1 MSAIKIFD
9 AHKEFSNS
17 VRNTLT
23 ELLVSVSRTNLSD
36 SSTAALRETV
46 KALEDQFLVVVVGEY
61 NSGKS
66 SFINALLDTDIL
78 PTGVT
83 PTTNLIHLIRHGE
96 SVTST
101 PIETWGNLVTHPSP
115 FLESISLVD
124 TPGTNSIFANHSVL
138 TNWFYPRADLVIF
151 VTSADR
157 PYTESESLFL
167 RAVQQWGKKI
177 VIILNKT
184 DQVNNAED
192 LRKIREF
199 VAENTSRELNS
210 NLPIFEVSSK
220 QKIKSNHTHDKALAS
235 KSGFDALET
244 FLQEK
249 LDDEARF
256 QMKMD
261 ASLSLGEKTVSE
273 ALVLLKQ
280 EMDLYTEDLRLT
292 KTIQDQSD
300 AYQVELKKEID
311 RSLNE
316 IHAVFEEIK
325 AHGNEYF
332 EELFKVKNIP
342 NILKKEKNQL
352 EFQDRVLQNLP
363 TAIER
368 KTTEMVE
375 SIYFQEQRMTQFAT
389 MQIEK
394 RKTAFPGNA
403 ISSETQNQ
411 RADLLQKMQRSI
423 DDMVEKIQNDMA
435 EEIGLKHV
443 QKAVT
448 TALAI
453 EVSAVGIGAG
463 LTIIATTLATDILG
477 VVAAFWI
484 GIAGFLV
491 LPYYRKKS
499 QTEFEKQITDVE
511 KRLISSLRLELN
523 HEIQAQGDQLTKAIL
538 PFRSYVKN
546 TVRRIEKQHLD
557 LSELRGRISTL
568 RQKLG
573 TSSF

>member
-1 MSAIKIFD
+1 MSAIKISD
-9 AHKEFSNS
+9 THKEFFNS
-17 VRNTLT
+17 VRSTLT
-23 ELLVSVSRTNLSD
+23 ELLVSVSRTNLPD

-66 SFINALLDTDIL
+66 SFINALLHTEIL

-96 SVTST
+96 AETST
-101 PIETWGNLVTHPSP
+101 PIENWGNLVTHSSP

-124 TPGTNSIFANHSVL
+124 TPGTNSIYADHSML

-157 PYTESESLFL
+157 PYTESESIFL

-177 VIILNKT
+177 VIILNKA

-199 VAENTSRELNS
+199 VAENAARELKS
-210 NLPIFEVSSK
+210 NLPIFEVSSRLK
-220 QKIKSNHTHDKALAS
+220 NQSNQTHDEVIATE
-235 KSGFDALET
+235 SGFGALET

-249 LDDEARF
+249 LNDEARF
-256 QMKMD
+256 QMKME
-261 ASLSLGEKTVSE
+261 AGLSLGEKTVSD
-273 ALVLLKQ
+273 ALVLLK
-280 EMDLYTEDLRLT
+280 EETDLYSEDLRLT
-292 KTIQDQSD
+292 ETIQDQSN
-300 AYQVELKKEID
+300 AYQVELRKEVD
-311 RSLNE
+311 RSSNE
-316 IHAVFEEIK
+316 IHAIFEEIK
-325 AHGNEYF
+325 TRGNEYF
-332 EELFKVKNIP
+332 DELFKVRNIP

-403 ISSETQNQ
+403 ISSETKHQ
-411 RADLLQKMQRSI
+411 RAELLQKMQHSI
-423 DDMVEKIQNDMA
+423 DSMVEKIQSDMA

-499 QTEFEKQITDVE
+499 QNEFEEQITDVE
-511 KRLISSLRLELN
+511 KRLISSLRSELN
-523 HEIQAQGDQLTKAIL
+523 HEIKSQGDQLTKAIL
-538 PFRSYVKN
+538 PFRTYVENAVK
-546 TVRRIEKQHLD
+546 RIEKQRLD
-557 LSELRGRISTL
+557 LSELRERIAAL
-568 RQKLG
+568 RRGLG

>member
-1 MSAIKIFD
+1 MSVIKISD
-9 AHKEFSNS
+9 THKEFFNS

-23 ELLVSVSRTNLSD
+23 ELLVSVSRTNLPD
-36 SSTAALRETV
+36 SSTAPLRETV

-66 SFINALLDTDIL
+66 SFINALLHTDIL

-96 SVTST
+96 AETST
-101 PIETWGNLVTHPSP
+101 PIENWGNLVTHPSP

-124 TPGTNSIFANHSVL
+124 TPGTNSIYADHSML

-157 PYTESESLFL
+157 PYTESESIFL

-177 VIILNKT
+177 VIILNKA

-199 VAENTSRELNS
+199 VAENAARELKS
-210 NLPIFEVSSK
+210 SLPIFEVSSRL
-220 QKIKSNHTHDKALAS
+220 KIQSNRTHDEALAS
-235 KSGFDALET
+235 ESGFDALET

-249 LDDEARF
+249 LNDEARF
-256 QMKMD
+256 QMKME
-261 ASLSLGEKTVSE
+261 AGLSLGEKTVSD
-273 ALVLLKQ
+273 ALALLK
-280 EMDLYTEDLRLT
+280 EETDLYTEDLRLT
-292 KTIQDQSD
+292 ETIQDQSN
-300 AYQVELKKEID
+300 AYQVELRKEVD
-311 RSLNE
+311 RSSDE
-316 IHAVFEEIK
+316 IHAIFEEIK
-325 AHGNEYF
+325 TRGNEYF
-332 EELFKVKNIP
+332 DELFKVKNIP

-403 ISSETQNQ
+403 ISSETQHQ
-411 RADLLQKMQRSI
+411 RAELLQKMQHSI
-423 DDMVEKIQNDMA
+423 DSMMEKIQSDMA

-499 QTEFEKQITDVE
+499 QNEFEEQITDVE
-511 KRLISSLRLELN
+511 KRLISSLRSELN
-523 HEIQAQGDQLTKAIL
+523 HEIQSQGDQLTKAIL
-538 PFRSYVKN
+538 PFRTYVENAVK
-546 TVRRIEKQHLD
+546 RIEKQRID
-557 LSELRGRISTL
+557 LSELRERIAVL
-568 RQKLG
+568 RRGLG

>member
-1 MSAIKIFD
+1 MSAIKISD
-9 AHKEFSNS
+9 THKEFFNS

-23 ELLVSVSRTNLSD
+23 ELLVSVSRTNLPD

-46 KALEDQFLVVVVGEY
+46 KALEDQFLVVAVGEY

-66 SFINALLDTDIL
+66 SFINALLQTDIL

-83 PTTNLIHLIRHGE
+83 PTTNLIHLIRHGKAE
-96 SVTST
+96 TST
-101 PIETWGNLVTHPSP
+101 PIENWGNLVTHPSP

-124 TPGTNSIFANHSVL
+124 TPGTNSIYADHSML

-157 PYTESESLFL
+157 PYTESESTFL
-167 RAVQQWGKKI
+167 RAIQQWGKKI
-177 VIILNKT
+177 VIILNKA

-199 VAENTSRELNS
+199 VAENAARELKS
-210 NLPIFEVSSK
+210 SLPIFEVSSRL
-220 QKIKSNHTHDKALAS
+220 KIQSNQSHDEALAS
-235 KSGFDALET
+235 ESGFDALET

-249 LDDEARF
+249 LNDEARF
-256 QMKMD
+256 QMKME
-261 ASLSLGEKTVSE
+261 AALSLGEKTVAD
-273 ALVLLKQ
+273 ALALLK
-280 EMDLYTEDLRLT
+280 EETDLYTEDLRLT
-292 KTIQDQSD
+292 ETIQDQSN
-300 AYQVELKKEID
+300 AYQVELRKEVD
-311 RSLNE
+311 RSSNE
-316 IHAVFEEIK
+316 IHAIFEEIK
-325 AHGNEYF
+325 TRGNEYF
-332 EELFKVKNIP
+332 DELFKVKNIP

-403 ISSETQNQ
+403 ISSETQHQ
-411 RADLLQKMQRSI
+411 RAELLQKMQQSI
-423 DDMVEKIQNDMA
+423 DNMVEKIQNDMA

-499 QTEFEKQITDVE
+499 QNEFENQITDVE
-511 KRLISSLRLELN
+511 NKLISSLRSELN
-523 HEIQAQGDQLTKAIL
+523 HEIQTQGDQLTKAIL
-538 PFRSYVKN
+538 PFRTYVENAVKK
-546 TVRRIEKQHLD
+546 IENQRLD
-557 LSELRGRISTL
+557 LAKLRERISSL
-568 RQKLG
+568 RRGLG